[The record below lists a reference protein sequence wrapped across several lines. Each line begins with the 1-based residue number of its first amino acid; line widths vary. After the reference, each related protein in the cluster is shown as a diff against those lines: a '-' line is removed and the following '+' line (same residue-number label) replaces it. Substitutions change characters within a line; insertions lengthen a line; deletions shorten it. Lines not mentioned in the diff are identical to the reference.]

1 MKTNRTIFEPRG
13 KTIKDITTFTSSG
26 TWNKPSW
33 CAGVV
38 VYVTGGGGGAGAG
51 NYMSGASYGG
61 GSGSAGGMAI
71 KLIDEHS
78 LTNSTETVT
87 VGNYGAGGLTG
98 HGATGG
104 ASSFGSHATGNGG
117 GGGGSA
123 ASIPRRIGG
132 TATGGDVNISGGD
145 GYPGSFSSSTGSV
158 IPLQVAAAAMWGGCR
173 MGQSIQGPPN
183 VGYWYGCGGASA
195 VGSGTYGGNGKEGI
209 VIIYELEGI

>member
-13 KTIKDITTFTSSG
+13 KTLKDITTFTSNG

-33 CAGVV
+33 CTGVV
-38 VYVTGGGGGAGAG
+38 VYVTGGGGGAGG
-51 NYMSGASYGG
+51 SNGASNGG
-61 GSGSAGGMAI
+61 GGGGSAGGMAI

-87 VGNYGAGGLTG
+87 VGNYGAGGLTAN
-98 HGATGG
+98 GATGG

-123 ASIPRRIGG
+123 AAGMPRRIGG

-145 GYPGSFSSSTGSV
+145 GYPGSLSGSTGSV
-158 IPLQVAAAAMWGGCR
+158 IPLQLGASAMWGGCR
-173 MGQSIQGPPN
+173 AGQSIQSGAN

-195 VGSGTYGGNGKEGI
+195 VGIGTYGGNGKEGI
-209 VIIYELEGI
+209 VIIYEFEGI